1 MSWDLYQ
8 YVPPVLALGFCLFLV
23 LEAKFISWQFDRRHG
38 DERANANG
46 FVSWLL
52 TPTKA
57 ELMRENEE
65 LRNELARLSRVDV
78 RDRSG
83 SE

>member
-1 MSWDLYQ
+1 MSSDLYQ

-23 LEAKFISWQFDRRHG
+23 VEARFLSWKFDRRHG

-46 FVSWLL
+46 FLRWLL

-65 LRNELARLSRVDV
+65 LRSDLARRAQADA
-78 RDRSG
+78 RDRNG